1 MKKLLITALSA
12 ICFTACAQ
20 KEPAPSSVVL
30 AKVGGYPITQED
42 LDEKAQTLDKD
53 FTQYLTTPSGKENFL
68 GFMINERLLSVAAR
82 DMGIEASPEYQNEI
96 DAIKREQARS
106 LRQAKE
112 FALRRM
118 LKEKLAQGGTLTV
131 TEKEAQAYYK
141 QHPYQIYLMHILL
154 ADPQEA
160 DTVLRAVK
168 GIHSPAAFATAAQRY
183 SIDPQTKNDGGR
195 LPPFIPGEYM
205 QQIEVP
211 AANVPAGQVQ
221 GFIKTPQG
229 FHIIMKVKEENLSYA
244 QAKDRIYQILEG
256 QKMDAYLNSLKDKY
270 GVEVKNEV
278 K

>member
-1 MKKLLITALSA
+1 MKKLLITAIS
-12 ICFTACAQ
+12 ITCFAACAQ
-20 KEPAPSSVVL
+20 KEPAPSSIVL

-53 FTQYLTTPSGKENFL
+53 FTQYLSTPSGKENFL
-68 GFMINERLLSVAAR
+68 GFMINERLLAVAAR
-82 DMGIEASPEYQNEI
+82 DMGIEASAEYQNEI

-106 LRQAKE
+106 LRYAKD

-118 LKEKLAQGGTLTV
+118 LKEKLAKDGTLTV
-131 TEKEAQAYYK
+131 TEKEVQAYYK
-141 QHPYQIYLMHILL
+141 QHPYQIYIMHILL

-160 DTVLRAVK
+160 DTVMRAVK
-168 GIHSPAAFATAAQRY
+168 GIHSPAAFAAAAQRY

>member
-53 FTQYLTTPSGKENFL
+53 FTQYLTTPAGKENFL

-106 LRQAKE
+106 LRQAKD

-118 LKEKLAQGGTLTV
+118 LKEKLAQDGTLTV
-131 TEKEAQAYYK
+131 T
-141 QHPYQIYLMHILL
+141 
-154 ADPQEA
+154 
-160 DTVLRAVK
+160 
-168 GIHSPAAFATAAQRY
+168 
-183 SIDPQTKNDGGR
+183 
-195 LPPFIPGEYM
+195 
-205 QQIEVP
+205 
-211 AANVPAGQVQ
+211 
-221 GFIKTPQG
+221 
-229 FHIIMKVKEENLSYA
+229 
-244 QAKDRIYQILEG
+244 
-256 QKMDAYLNSLKDKY
+256 
-270 GVEVKNEV
+270 
-278 K
+278 